1 MKKKRKH
8 PREMTADEA
17 ISHVF
22 HPKALEHLKKH
33 VEKLSKKHRKVADSE
48 DYK

>member
-1 MKKKRKH
+1 MKKVKKH
-8 PREMTADEA
+8 LKTLTTDEA

-33 VEKLSKKHRKVADSE
+33 LEVISRKKKKPIDKES
-48 DYK
+48 

>member
-8 PREMTADEA
+8 PKEMTTDEA

-22 HPKALEHLKKH
+22 HPKALEHLKEH
-33 VEKLSKKHRKVADSE
+33 VEKLSNKRRKVSDSG
-48 DYK
+48 DSK